1 MTALARLAALVRSES
16 GIALAEERHSFLA
29 DALKRAH
36 PETDAASFLELA
48 ADPRDGAGAMT
59 RLIDEVTINETYF
72 FRERAPL
79 DEISWHGLLESAR
92 ARGSSRVRVWSAA
105 CASGEEAYT
114 LAILALEAFAPG
126 PPPVEILAT
135 DIATDVLAQAWE
147 GRYRDRAV
155 RPVDPAIRARYFV
168 NDGDKVAVGDL
179 PRRLIQFERHN
190 LIRDAMPP
198 LGVEPFDL
206 VVCRNV
212 LIYFDAETVGTV
224 LDGLAQSVQPGGS
237 LILGSADALCATARR
252 LALLEAPTPTVPDKA
267 APGHAAVIPFR
278 RPLGRPAA
286 NRDSDDEAD
295 AAYVRGLAELESG
308 DPAAAIA
315 SLRRAVY
322 LDASFGLAAF
332 ALGRAHDAA
341 GDVTAARRAYGQAL
355 RTLPED
361 GQADRLVGQVDVADV
376 ALACRARLAALD
388 HELL

>member
-1 MTALARLAALVRSES
+1 MSALGRLAALVRSES

-29 DALKRAH
+29 DALRRAH
-36 PETDAASFLELA
+36 PTADAASFLELA
-48 ADPRDGAGAMT
+48 ADPHDGAGAVA

-72 FRERAPL
+72 FRERGAL
-79 DEISWHGLLESAR
+79 EEISWHGLLESAR
-92 ARGSSRVRVWSAA
+92 ARGAAKIRVWCAA

-114 LAILALEAFAPG
+114 LAIMALEAFAPA

-147 GRYRDRAV
+147 GRYRERAV
-155 RPVDPAIRARYFV
+155 RPVDETIRARYFLD
-168 NDGDKVAVGDL
+168 DGDRIAVGDL
-179 PRRLIQFERHN
+179 PRRLIEFERHN

-198 LGVEPFDL
+198 LGLEPFDL

-212 LIYFDAETVGTV
+212 LIYFDSETVGTV
-224 LDGLAQSVQPGGS
+224 LDGLSGSLQPGGS

-252 LALLEAPTPTVPDKA
+252 LTLLEAPPSPPVPETAPAPTAVVPL
-267 APGHAAVIPFR
+267 R
-278 RPLGRPAA
+278 RPLGRPAETGG
-286 NRDSDDEAD
+286 SGDEAD
-295 AAYVRGLAELESG
+295 AAYIAGLAALEAG
-308 DPAAAIA
+308 DPVVAIA

-322 LDASFGLAAF
+322 VDPSFGLAAF
-332 ALGRAHDAA
+332 ALGRAHDLA
-341 GDVTAARRAYGQAL
+341 GDLPAARRAYGQAL
-355 RTLPED
+355 RMLPED